1 MPFVLDSSVA
11 LGWVLPDEANPTL
24 DLLCDR
30 LTNDVALAPPVWP
43 LEIGYVLLV
52 AVKRGRLKA
61 RDVSQLVT
69 ELRALPLEIDTAST
83 ERALE
88 ATLALAQKFDLTT
101 YDASYLELAKRR
113 DLPLATLDTRLRQAC
128 LSAKIMLL
136 PA

>member
-11 LGWVLPDEANPTL
+11 LAWVLPDEAKPTL
-24 DLLCDR
+24 DHLCDR
-30 LTNDVALAPPVWP
+30 LANDVALVPPVWP
-43 LEIGYVLLV
+43 LEIGNVLLV

-69 ELRALPLEIDTAST
+69 ALRALPLEIDTAST

-88 ATLALAQKFDLTT
+88 ATLALAQKYDLTT

-128 LSAKIMLL
+128 LSAKITLL